1 MSGTFYVGR
10 VVHGIRRR
18 WWKLARPT
26 RVGVRALALDAEDR
40 VVLVRHTYDTGWYLP
55 GGGVR
60 RGESLEEAVRRE
72 LAKELGLTGGR
83 LTAVG
88 AYTNRAEGKTDH
100 VVVFACTEWG
110 RSEVLTSPEIAE
122 VGSFEPSKLPASTSP
137 GTRRRVEEW
146 TGRKEISLT
155 W

>member
-1 MSGTFYVGR
+1 MNAQSPVARIG
-10 VVHGIRRR
+10 HGIRRR

-26 RVGVRALALDAEDR
+26 RVGVRALVLDAEGR
-40 VVLVRHTYDTGWYLP
+40 VLLVRHTYDTGWYLP

-72 LAKELGLTGGR
+72 LAEEIDLAGGCLT
-83 LTAVG
+83 VVS
-88 AYTNRAEGKTDH
+88 AYTNRAEGKADH
-100 VVVFACTEWG
+100 VVVFACTEWR

-146 TGRKEISLT
+146 TGREEISLT